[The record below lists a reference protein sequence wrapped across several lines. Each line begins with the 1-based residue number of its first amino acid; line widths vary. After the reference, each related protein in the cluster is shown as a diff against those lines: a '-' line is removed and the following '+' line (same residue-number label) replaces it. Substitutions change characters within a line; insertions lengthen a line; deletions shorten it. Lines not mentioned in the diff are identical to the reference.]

1 MKLTKRLSKLILLV
15 ILVQT
20 LFFPLFSS
28 ASTKEDF
35 DSLNCQQIFMV
46 VRTIYGNIKTI
57 VGSIYIF
64 PSIDENKIRVHVQ
77 LKDDCFESKKE
88 MIDAI
93 DKIVDS
99 IEPTEDDL
107 IIEIG
112 PGSGALTKKLKKY
125 DATLIAFEIDL
136 QTKQYLDKLEDE
148 KTQIIYQDF
157 LTADILKILDKY
169 NFTNLYIIGNL
180 PYYITTPIIEHII
193 KLNLNVSSMVFMV
206 QKEIADRFLSKPK
219 SKNYGYMTV
228 ILNYWF
234 NIEKIIDVDKK
245 NFVPMPKVD
254 STVLRLSRKETL
266 CVDYDKFDALVKD
279 SFKFKRK
286 TLNNNLKS
294 YNRRELEII
303 LNKHGY
309 TLENRAEEIDLETFI
324 DLTNNI

>member
-1 MKLTKRLSKLILLV
+1 MSKFVFKKKFGQNFLKN
-15 ILVQT
+15 Q
-20 LFFPLFSS
+20 
-28 ASTKEDF
+28 
-35 DSLNCQQIFMV
+35 
-46 VRTIYGNIKTI
+46 
-57 VGSIYIF
+57 SI
-64 PSIDENKIRVHVQ
+64 
-77 LKDDCFESKKE
+77 
-88 MIDAI
+88 I

-99 IEPTEDDL
+99 IEPNKDDL

-112 PGSGALTKKLKKY
+112 PGSGALTKRLKKY

-136 QTKQYLDKLEDE
+136 ETKKYLDKLEDD
-148 KTQIIYQDF
+148 KTNIIYEDF
-157 LTADILKILDKY
+157 LNADILKILNKY
-169 NFTNLYIIGNL
+169 HYTNLYIIGNL

-193 KLNLNVSSMVFMV
+193 ELNLNVSSMVFMV
-206 QKEIADRFLSKPK
+206 QKEVADRFLSKPR

-234 NIEKIIDVDKK
+234 DVEKIIDVDKK

-266 CVDYDKFDALVKD
+266 NVDYDKFDTLVKD

-303 LNKHGY
+303 LNRHGY

>member
-1 MKLTKRLSKLILLV
+1 MSKFVFKKKFGQNFLKN
-15 ILVQT
+15 Q
-20 LFFPLFSS
+20 
-28 ASTKEDF
+28 
-35 DSLNCQQIFMV
+35 
-46 VRTIYGNIKTI
+46 NI
-57 VGSIYIF
+57 
-64 PSIDENKIRVHVQ
+64 
-77 LKDDCFESKKE
+77 
-88 MIDAI
+88 I

-99 IEPTEDDL
+99 IEPNEDDL

-136 QTKQYLDKLEDE
+136 ETKQYLDKLEDE

-157 LTADILKILDKY
+157 LTADILEILDKY

-206 QKEIADRFLSKPK
+206 QKEVADRFLSKPK